1 MKRLKTSLNSNQN
14 IEKKNNE
21 NPSSFLNRVKNDDEK
36 SLSLDESF
44 SISVKTDEESS
55 SNLSDDDSKSDVLSS
70 DFEELQ
76 RLNKNEFLN
85 DEEKMK
91 KSQQIIGKK
100 RKYQCLS
107 SVKNIKNYFNLEKNN
122 KHKNKK
128 EHKNGNTY
136 TELKNC
142 YNELEKVMSKYS
154 FLDIA
159 KIILKINNGIL
170 DKSNENHELYKK
182 LQAISSVINKKD
194 NITLMC
200 LSILYSKNHSK
211 NSKKEEEER
220 KKSKKKSNK
229 KIEDKKENKKEDKK
243 EDKKEEK
250 EDNKENKEEK
260 IKRKHTRERFNG
272 NKIINKDMTRLI
284 KRIKRKE
291 KDPYIFR
298 EHFYHVN
305 KKIYCYKPKSS
316 KSTYYQ
322 ILYCEKRDI
331 NGCNAKMLVNSNPNE
346 ILVLGDHGHRGISLR
361 EFYKRF
367 PMFKNKDWNHIQ
379 LVKEDDEEY
388 IIYNN

>member
-14 IEKKNNE
+14 IENKNNE
-21 NPSSFLNRVKNDDEK
+21 NSSSFLNRLKNDDEK

-44 SISVKTDEESS
+44 SISVNTDDERS
-55 SNLSDDDSKSDVLSS
+55 SNSSDDDSKTDILSS
-70 DFEELQ
+70 DLEELQ
-76 RLNKNEFLN
+76 RRNKNQFIK

-100 RKYQCLS
+100 RKNLS
-107 SVKNIKNYFNLEKNN
+107 LSAVKKIKNYSYPEKNN
-122 KHKNKK
+122 KHNNKK

-200 LSILYSKNHSK
+200 LSILYSKTHLK

-220 KKSKKKSNK
+220 KNSKKKRNK
-229 KIEDKKENKKEDKK
+229 KIEDKK

-250 EDNKENKEEK
+250 EDNKEKKEEK
-260 IKRKHTRERFNG
+260 EN
-272 NKIINKDMTRLI
+272 M
-284 KRIKRKE
+284 
-291 KDPYIFR
+291 
-298 EHFYHVN
+298 
-305 KKIYCYKPKSS
+305 
-316 KSTYYQ
+316 Q
-322 ILYCEKRDI
+322 
-331 NGCNAKMLVNSNPNE
+331 
-346 ILVLGDHGHRGISLR
+346 
-361 EFYKRF
+361 
-367 PMFKNKDWNHIQ
+367 
-379 LVKEDDEEY
+379 
-388 IIYNN
+388 

>member
-14 IEKKNNE
+14 IENKNPE
-21 NPSSFLNRVKNDDEK
+21 NSSSLLNRFKNDDEK

-44 SISVKTDEESS
+44 SISVNTDEES
-55 SNLSDDDSKSDVLSS
+55 SNLSDDDSKSDALSS
-70 DFEELQ
+70 DLEELQ
-76 RLNKNEFLN
+76 HRKKDEFLKDKEN
-85 DEEKMK
+85 KK

-100 RKYQCLS
+100 RKNIS
-107 SVKNIKNYFNLEKNN
+107 FSAAKKIKNYSNLEKNI
-122 KHKNKK
+122 KCKNKK
-128 EHKNGNTY
+128 ENKNGNTY

-142 YNELEKVMSKYS
+142 YHELEKIMSKYS

-159 KIILKINNGIL
+159 KIILKINNGIM

-182 LQAISSVINKKD
+182 LEIISSMINKKD

-200 LSILYSKNHSK
+200 LSILYSKNHTK
-211 NSKKEEEER
+211 TFKKEEEKR
-220 KKSKKKSNK
+220 SNNNK
-229 KIEDKKENKKEDKK
+229 KNNRKIEDKKEDKKENKKEDKK
-243 EDKKEEK
+243 EDKDDKEEK
-250 EDNKENKEEK
+250 V
-260 IKRKHTRERFNG
+260 KRRHTRERFNG
-272 NKIINKDMTRLI
+272 NKIMNKDMTRLI

-291 KDPYIFR
+291 KEPYIFR

-331 NGCNAKMLVNSNPNE
+331 NGCNAKVLVNSNPND

>member
-14 IEKKNNE
+14 IENKNPE
-21 NPSSFLNRVKNDDEK
+21 NSSSLLNRFKNDDEK

-44 SISVKTDEESS
+44 SISVNTDEES
-55 SNLSDDDSKSDVLSS
+55 SNLSDDDSKSDALSS
-70 DFEELQ
+70 DLEELQ
-76 RLNKNEFLN
+76 HRKKDEFLKDKEN
-85 DEEKMK
+85 KK

-100 RKYQCLS
+100 RKNISFSAAKKIKNYSNLD
-107 SVKNIKNYFNLEKNN
+107 KNIKC
-122 KHKNKK
+122 KNKK
-128 EHKNGNTY
+128 ENKNGNTY

-142 YNELEKVMSKYS
+142 YHELEKIMSKYS

-159 KIILKINNGIL
+159 KIILKINNGIM

-182 LQAISSVINKKD
+182 LEIISSMINKKD

-211 NSKKEEEER
+211 NAKKEEEER
-220 KKSKKKSNK
+220 NKGNK
-229 KIEDKKENKKEDKK
+229 KNNRKIEDKKEDKKENKKEDKK
-243 EDKKEEK
+243 EDKDDKEEK
-250 EDNKENKEEK
+250 V
-260 IKRKHTRERFNG
+260 KRRHTRERFNG
-272 NKIINKDMTRLI
+272 NKIMNKDMTRLI

-291 KDPYIFR
+291 KEPYIFR

-331 NGCNAKMLVNSNPNE
+331 NGCNAKVLVNSNPND

>member
-14 IEKKNNE
+14 IENKNPE
-21 NPSSFLNRVKNDDEK
+21 NSSSLLNRFKNDDEK

-44 SISVKTDEESS
+44 SISVNTDEES
-55 SNLSDDDSKSDVLSS
+55 SNLSDDDSKSDALSS
-70 DFEELQ
+70 DLEELQ
-76 RLNKNEFLN
+76 HRKKDEFLKDKEN
-85 DEEKMK
+85 KK

-100 RKYQCLS
+100 RKNIS
-107 SVKNIKNYFNLEKNN
+107 FSAAKKIKNYSNLEKNI
-122 KHKNKK
+122 KCKNKK
-128 EHKNGNTY
+128 ENKNGNTY

-142 YNELEKVMSKYS
+142 YHELEKIMSKYS

-159 KIILKINNGIL
+159 KIILKINNGIM

-182 LQAISSVINKKD
+182 LEVISSMINKKD

-211 NSKKEEEER
+211 NAKKEEEER
-220 KKSKKKSNK
+220 SKGNK
-229 KIEDKKENKKEDKK
+229 KNNRKIEDKKEDKKENKKEDKK
-243 EDKKEEK
+243 EDKDDKEEK
-250 EDNKENKEEK
+250 V
-260 IKRKHTRERFNG
+260 KRRHTRERFNG
-272 NKIINKDMTRLI
+272 NKIMNKDMTRLI

-291 KDPYIFR
+291 KEPYIFR

-331 NGCNAKMLVNSNPNE
+331 NGCNAKVLVNSNPND

>member
-14 IEKKNNE
+14 IENKNPE
-21 NPSSFLNRVKNDDEK
+21 NSSSLLNRFKNDDEK

-44 SISVKTDEESS
+44 SISVNTDEES
-55 SNLSDDDSKSDVLSS
+55 SNLSDDDSKSDALSS
-70 DFEELQ
+70 DLEELQ
-76 RLNKNEFLN
+76 HRKKDKFLKDKENK
-85 DEEKMK
+85 K

-100 RKYQCLS
+100 RKNIS
-107 SVKNIKNYFNLEKNN
+107 FSAAKKIKNYSNLEKNI
-122 KHKNKK
+122 KCKNKK
-128 EHKNGNTY
+128 ENKNGNTY

-142 YNELEKVMSKYS
+142 YHELEKIMSKYS

-159 KIILKINNGIL
+159 KIILKINNGIM

-182 LQAISSVINKKD
+182 LEIISSMINKKD

-200 LSILYSKNHSK
+200 LSILYSKNHTK
-211 NSKKEEEER
+211 TFKKEEEKR
-220 KKSKKKSNK
+220 SNSNK
-229 KIEDKKENKKEDKK
+229 KNNRKIEDKKEDKKENKKEDKK
-243 EDKKEEK
+243 EDK
-250 EDNKENKEEK
+250 DDKEEK
-260 IKRKHTRERFNG
+260 IKRRHTRERFNG
-272 NKIINKDMTRLI
+272 NKIMNKDMTRLI

-291 KDPYIFR
+291 KEPYIFR
-298 EHFYHVN
+298 EHFYHLN

-331 NGCNAKMLVNSNPNE
+331 NGCNAKVLVNSNPND

>member
-14 IEKKNNE
+14 IENKNPE
-21 NPSSFLNRVKNDDEK
+21 NSSSLLNRFKNDDEK

-44 SISVKTDEESS
+44 SISVNTDEES
-55 SNLSDDDSKSDVLSS
+55 SNLSDDDSKSDALSS
-70 DFEELQ
+70 DLEELQ
-76 RLNKNEFLN
+76 HRKKDEFLKDKEN
-85 DEEKMK
+85 KK

-100 RKYQCLS
+100 RKNISFSAAKKIKNYSNLD
-107 SVKNIKNYFNLEKNN
+107 KNIKC
-122 KHKNKK
+122 KNKK
-128 EHKNGNTY
+128 ENKNGNTY

-142 YNELEKVMSKYS
+142 YNELEKIMSKYS

-159 KIILKINNGIL
+159 KIILKINNGIM

-182 LQAISSVINKKD
+182 LEIISSIINKKD

-211 NSKKEEEER
+211 NAKKEEEER
-220 KKSKKKSNK
+220 SKGNK
-229 KIEDKKENKKEDKK
+229 KNNRKIEDKKEDKKENKKEDKK
-243 EDKKEEK
+243 EDKDDKEEK
-250 EDNKENKEEK
+250 V
-260 IKRKHTRERFNG
+260 KRRHTRERFNG
-272 NKIINKDMTRLI
+272 NKIMNKDMTRLI

-291 KDPYIFR
+291 KEPYIFR

-331 NGCNAKMLVNSNPNE
+331 NGCNAKVLVNSNPND
-346 ILVLGDHGHRGISLR
+346 ILVLGEHGHRGISLR

>member
-14 IEKKNNE
+14 IENKNPE
-21 NPSSFLNRVKNDDEK
+21 NSSSLLNRIKKDDEK

-44 SISVKTDEESS
+44 SISVNTDEES
-55 SNLSDDDSKSDVLSS
+55 SNLSDDDSKSDALSS
-70 DFEELQ
+70 DLEELQ
-76 RLNKNEFLN
+76 HRKKDEFLKDKEN
-85 DEEKMK
+85 KK

-100 RKYQCLS
+100 RKNIS
-107 SVKNIKNYFNLEKNN
+107 FSAAKKIKNYSNLEKNI
-122 KHKNKK
+122 KCKNKK
-128 EHKNGNTY
+128 ENKNGNTY

-142 YNELEKVMSKYS
+142 YHELEKIMSKYS

-159 KIILKINNGIL
+159 KIILKINNGIM

-182 LQAISSVINKKD
+182 LEIISSIINKKD

-200 LSILYSKNHSK
+200 LSILYSKNHTK
-211 NSKKEEEER
+211 TFKKEEEKR
-220 KKSKKKSNK
+220 SNNNK
-229 KIEDKKENKKEDKK
+229 KNNRKIEDKKEDKKENKKEDKK
-243 EDKKEEK
+243 EDKDDKEEK
-250 EDNKENKEEK
+250 V
-260 IKRKHTRERFNG
+260 KRRHTRERFNG
-272 NKIINKDMTRLI
+272 NKIMNKDMTRLI

-291 KDPYIFR
+291 KEPYIFR
-298 EHFYHVN
+298 EHFYHLN

-331 NGCNAKMLVNSNPNE
+331 NGCNAKVLVNSNPND

>member
-14 IEKKNNE
+14 IENKNPE
-21 NPSSFLNRVKNDDEK
+21 NSSSLLNRFKNDDEK

-44 SISVKTDEESS
+44 SISVNTDEES
-55 SNLSDDDSKSDVLSS
+55 SNLSDDDSKSDALSS
-70 DFEELQ
+70 DLEELQ
-76 RLNKNEFLN
+76 HRKKDEFLKDKEN
-85 DEEKMK
+85 KK

-100 RKYQCLS
+100 RKNIS
-107 SVKNIKNYFNLEKNN
+107 FSAAKKIKNYSNLEKNI
-122 KHKNKK
+122 KCKNKK
-128 EHKNGNTY
+128 ENKNGNTY

-142 YNELEKVMSKYS
+142 YHELEKIMSKYS

-159 KIILKINNGIL
+159 KIILKINNGIM

-182 LQAISSVINKKD
+182 LEVISSMINKKD

-211 NSKKEEEER
+211 NAKKEEEER
-220 KKSKKKSNK
+220 NKGNK
-229 KIEDKKENKKEDKK
+229 KNNRKIEDKKEDKKENKKEDKK
-243 EDKKEEK
+243 EDKDDKEEK
-250 EDNKENKEEK
+250 V
-260 IKRKHTRERFNG
+260 KRRHTRERFNG
-272 NKIINKDMTRLI
+272 NKIMNKDMTRLI

-291 KDPYIFR
+291 KEPYIFR

-331 NGCNAKMLVNSNPNE
+331 NGCNAKVLVNSNPND

>member
-14 IEKKNNE
+14 IENKNPE
-21 NPSSFLNRVKNDDEK
+21 NSSSLLNRLKNDDEK

-44 SISVKTDEESS
+44 SISVNTDEES
-55 SNLSDDDSKSDVLSS
+55 SNLSDDDSKSDALSS
-70 DFEELQ
+70 DLEELQ
-76 RLNKNEFLN
+76 HRKKDEFLKDKEN
-85 DEEKMK
+85 KK

-100 RKYQCLS
+100 RKNISFSAAKKIKNYSNLD
-107 SVKNIKNYFNLEKNN
+107 KNIKC
-122 KHKNKK
+122 KNKK
-128 EHKNGNTY
+128 ENKNGNTY

-142 YNELEKVMSKYS
+142 YHELEKIMSKYS

-159 KIILKINNGIL
+159 KIILKINNGIM

-182 LQAISSVINKKD
+182 LEIISSMINKKD

-200 LSILYSKNHSK
+200 LSILYSKNHTK
-211 NSKKEEEER
+211 TFKKEEEKR
-220 KKSKKKSNK
+220 SNNNK
-229 KIEDKKENKKEDKK
+229 KNNRKIEDKKEDKKENKKEDKK
-243 EDKKEEK
+243 EDKDDKEEK
-250 EDNKENKEEK
+250 V
-260 IKRKHTRERFNG
+260 KRRHTRERFNG
-272 NKIINKDMTRLI
+272 NKIMNKDMTRLI

-291 KDPYIFR
+291 KEPYIFR
-298 EHFYHVN
+298 EHFYHLN

-331 NGCNAKMLVNSNPNE
+331 NGCNAKVLVNSNPND

>member
-14 IEKKNNE
+14 IQNKNSDN
-21 NPSSFLNRVKNDDEK
+21 SSSLLNRLKKDDEK

-44 SISVKTDEESS
+44 SISVNTDEESS
-55 SNLSDDDSKSDVLSS
+55 SKLSDNDSKSDVLSS
-70 DFEELQ
+70 DLEELQ
-76 RLNKNEFLN
+76 HRNKDEFLKDKEN
-85 DEEKMK
+85 IK

-100 RKYQCLS
+100 RKNISLS
-107 SVKNIKNYFNLEKNN
+107 AAKKVKNYSNLEKNN
-122 KHKNKK
+122 KCKNKK
-128 EHKNGNTY
+128 ENKNGNTY

-142 YNELEKVMSKYS
+142 YNELEKIMSKYS

-159 KIILKINNGIL
+159 KIILKINNGII

-182 LQAISSVINKKD
+182 LEIISSVINKKD

-200 LSILYSKNHSK
+200 LSILYSKTHSK

-220 KKSKKKSNK
+220 NKSKKNDSR
-229 KIEDKKENKKEDKK
+229 KKEDKK
-243 EDKKEEK
+243 EVKKEDK
-250 EDNKENKEEK
+250 EDDNENKEEK
-260 IKRKHTRERFNG
+260 VKRKHTRERFNG
-272 NKIINKDMTRLI
+272 NKIINSDMSRII
-284 KRIKRKE
+284 KRIKKKE
-291 KDPYIFR
+291 KEPYIFR

-331 NGCNAKMLVNSNPNE
+331 IGCNAKILVNSNPND
-346 ILVLGDHGHRGISLR
+346 ILVLGEHGHRGISLR

>member
-14 IEKKNNE
+14 IENKNPE
-21 NPSSFLNRVKNDDEK
+21 NSSSLLNRFKNDDEK

-44 SISVKTDEESS
+44 SISVNTDEESS
-55 SNLSDDDSKSDVLSS
+55 NSSDDDSKSDALSS
-70 DFEELQ
+70 DLEELQ
-76 RLNKNEFLN
+76 HRKKDEFLKDKEN
-85 DEEKMK
+85 KK

-100 RKYQCLS
+100 RKNIS
-107 SVKNIKNYFNLEKNN
+107 FSAAKKIKNYSNLEKNI
-122 KHKNKK
+122 KCKNKK
-128 EHKNGNTY
+128 ENKNGNTY

-142 YNELEKVMSKYS
+142 YNELEKIMSKYS

-159 KIILKINNGIL
+159 KIILKINNGIM

-182 LQAISSVINKKD
+182 LEIISSIINKKD

-200 LSILYSKNHSK
+200 LSILYSKNHTK
-211 NSKKEEEER
+211 TFKKEEEKR
-220 KKSKKKSNK
+220 SNNNK
-229 KIEDKKENKKEDKK
+229 KNNRKIEDKKEDKKENKKEDKK
-243 EDKKEEK
+243 EDKDDKEEK
-250 EDNKENKEEK
+250 V
-260 IKRKHTRERFNG
+260 KRRHTRERFNG
-272 NKIINKDMTRLI
+272 NKIMNKDMTRLI

-291 KDPYIFR
+291 KEPYIFR
-298 EHFYHVN
+298 EHFYHLN

-331 NGCNAKMLVNSNPNE
+331 NGCNAKVLVNSNPND

>member
-14 IEKKNNE
+14 IENKNPE
-21 NPSSFLNRVKNDDEK
+21 NSSSLLNRLKNDDEK

-44 SISVKTDEESS
+44 SISVNTDEES
-55 SNLSDDDSKSDVLSS
+55 SNLSDDDSKSDALSS
-70 DFEELQ
+70 DLEELQ
-76 RLNKNEFLN
+76 HRKKDEFLKDKEN
-85 DEEKMK
+85 KK

-100 RKYQCLS
+100 RKNISFSAAKKIKNYSNLD
-107 SVKNIKNYFNLEKNN
+107 KNIKC
-122 KHKNKK
+122 KNKK
-128 EHKNGNTY
+128 ENKNGNTY

-142 YNELEKVMSKYS
+142 YHELEKIMSKYS

-159 KIILKINNGIL
+159 KIILKINNGIM

-182 LQAISSVINKKD
+182 LEIISSIINKKD

-200 LSILYSKNHSK
+200 LSILYSKNHTK
-211 NSKKEEEER
+211 TFKKEEEKR
-220 KKSKKKSNK
+220 SNNNK
-229 KIEDKKENKKEDKK
+229 KNNRKIEDKKEDKKENKKEDKK
-243 EDKKEEK
+243 EDKDDKEEK
-250 EDNKENKEEK
+250 V
-260 IKRKHTRERFNG
+260 KRRHTRERFNG
-272 NKIINKDMTRLI
+272 NKIMNKDMTRLI

-291 KDPYIFR
+291 KEPYIFR
-298 EHFYHVN
+298 EHFYHLN

-331 NGCNAKMLVNSNPNE
+331 NGCNAKVLVNSNPND

>member
-229 KIEDKKENKKEDKK
+229 KIENKK

-260 IKRKHTRERFNG
+260 IKRKHSIERFNG

>member
-14 IEKKNNE
+14 IENKNPE
-21 NPSSFLNRVKNDDEK
+21 NSSSLLNRLKNDDEK

-44 SISVKTDEESS
+44 SISVNTDEES
-55 SNLSDDDSKSDVLSS
+55 SNLSDDDSKSDALSS
-70 DFEELQ
+70 DLEELQ
-76 RLNKNEFLN
+76 HRKKDEFLKDKEN
-85 DEEKMK
+85 KK

-100 RKYQCLS
+100 RKNIS
-107 SVKNIKNYFNLEKNN
+107 FSAAKKIKNYSNLEKNI
-122 KHKNKK
+122 KCKNKK
-128 EHKNGNTY
+128 ENKNGNTY

-142 YNELEKVMSKYS
+142 YHELEKIMSKYS

-159 KIILKINNGIL
+159 KIILKINNGIM

-182 LQAISSVINKKD
+182 LEIISSMINKKD

-200 LSILYSKNHSK
+200 LSILYSKNHCK
-211 NSKKEEEER
+211 NAKKEEEER
-220 KKSKKKSNK
+220 SKGNK
-229 KIEDKKENKKEDKK
+229 KNNRKIEDKKEDKKENKKEDKK
-243 EDKKEEK
+243 EDKDDKEEK
-250 EDNKENKEEK
+250 V
-260 IKRKHTRERFNG
+260 KRRHTRERFNG
-272 NKIINKDMTRLI
+272 NKIMNKDMTRLI

-291 KDPYIFR
+291 KEPYIFR

-331 NGCNAKMLVNSNPNE
+331 NGCNAKVLVNSNPND
-346 ILVLGDHGHRGISLR
+346 ILVLGEHGHRGISLR

>member
-14 IEKKNNE
+14 IENKNNE

-44 SISVKTDEESS
+44 SISVNTDEES
-55 SNLSDDDSKSDVLSS
+55 SNLSDDDSKSDALSS
-70 DFEELQ
+70 DLEELQ
-76 RLNKNEFLN
+76 HRKKDEFLKDKEN
-85 DEEKMK
+85 KK

-100 RKYQCLS
+100 RKNIS
-107 SVKNIKNYFNLEKNN
+107 FSAAKKIKNYSNLEKNI
-122 KHKNKK
+122 KCKNKK
-128 EHKNGNTY
+128 ENKNGNTY

-142 YNELEKVMSKYS
+142 YNELEKIMSKYS

-159 KIILKINNGIL
+159 KIILKINNGIM

-182 LQAISSVINKKD
+182 LEIISSIINKKD

-211 NSKKEEEER
+211 NAKKEEEER
-220 KKSKKKSNK
+220 SKGNK
-229 KIEDKKENKKEDKK
+229 KNNRKIEDKKEDKKENKKEDKK
-243 EDKKEEK
+243 EDK
-250 EDNKENKEEK
+250 DGKEEK
-260 IKRKHTRERFNG
+260 IKRRHTRERFNG
-272 NKIINKDMTRLI
+272 NKIMNKDMTRLI

-291 KDPYIFR
+291 KEPYIFR
-298 EHFYHVN
+298 EHFYHLN

-331 NGCNAKMLVNSNPNE
+331 NGCNAKVLVNSNPND
-346 ILVLGDHGHRGISLR
+346 ILVLGEHGHRGISLR

>member
-14 IEKKNNE
+14 IENKNSE
-21 NPSSFLNRVKNDDEK
+21 NPSSILNRLKNDDEK

-44 SISVKTDEESS
+44 SISVNTDEESS
-55 SNLSDDDSKSDVLSS
+55 SNLSDDDSKSDSLSS
-70 DFEELQ
+70 DFEEIQ
-76 RLNKNEFLN
+76 HRKKDKFLN
-85 DEEKMK
+85 DKENIK

-100 RKYQCLS
+100 RKNIS
-107 SVKNIKNYFNLEKNN
+107 FSAAKRIKNFSNLEKNI
-122 KHKNKK
+122 KCKNKK
-128 EHKNGNTY
+128 ENKNGNTY

-142 YNELEKVMSKYS
+142 YNELEKIMSKYS

-182 LQAISSVINKKD
+182 LEAISSVINKKD

-200 LSILYSKNHSK
+200 LSILYSKTHSK

-220 KKSKKKSNK
+220 NKSKNNNNNK
-229 KIEDKKENKKEDKK
+229 NNKKKEDKK
-243 EDKKEEK
+243 EDIKEEK
-250 EDNKENKEEK
+250 SENKDNKEEK
-260 IKRKHTRERFNG
+260 VKRKHTRERFNG
-272 NKIINKDMTRLI
+272 NKIMNKDMTRLI

-291 KDPYIFR
+291 KEPYIFK

-331 NGCNAKMLVNSNPNE
+331 IGCDAKVLVNSNPND
-346 ILVLGDHGHRGISLR
+346 ILVLGEHGHRGISLR

-379 LVKEDDEEY
+379 LVKEDDEEF

>member
-14 IEKKNNE
+14 IENKNPE
-21 NPSSFLNRVKNDDEK
+21 NSSSLLNRFKNDDEK

-44 SISVKTDEESS
+44 SISVNTDEES
-55 SNLSDDDSKSDVLSS
+55 SNLSDDDSKSDALSS
-70 DFEELQ
+70 DLEELQ
-76 RLNKNEFLN
+76 HRKKDEFLKDKEN
-85 DEEKMK
+85 KK

-100 RKYQCLS
+100 RKNISFSAAKKIKNYSNLD
-107 SVKNIKNYFNLEKNN
+107 KNIKC
-122 KHKNKK
+122 KNKK
-128 EHKNGNTY
+128 ENKNGNTY

-142 YNELEKVMSKYS
+142 YHELEKIMSKYS

-159 KIILKINNGIL
+159 KIILKINNGIM

-182 LQAISSVINKKD
+182 LEIISSIINKKD

-200 LSILYSKNHSK
+200 LSILYSKNHTK
-211 NSKKEEEER
+211 TFKKEEEKR
-220 KKSKKKSNK
+220 SNNNK
-229 KIEDKKENKKEDKK
+229 KNNRKIEDKKEDKKENKKEDKK
-243 EDKKEEK
+243 EDKDDKEEK
-250 EDNKENKEEK
+250 V
-260 IKRKHTRERFNG
+260 KRRHTRERFNG
-272 NKIINKDMTRLI
+272 NKIMNKDMTRLI

-291 KDPYIFR
+291 KEPYIFR

-331 NGCNAKMLVNSNPNE
+331 NGCNAKVLVNSNPND

>member
-14 IEKKNNE
+14 IQNKNSDN
-21 NPSSFLNRVKNDDEK
+21 SSSLLNRLKKDDEK

-44 SISVKTDEESS
+44 SISVNTDEESS
-55 SNLSDDDSKSDVLSS
+55 SKLSDNDSKSDALSS
-70 DFEELQ
+70 DLEELQ
-76 RLNKNEFLN
+76 HRNKDEFLKDKEN
-85 DEEKMK
+85 IK

-100 RKYQCLS
+100 RKNISLS
-107 SVKNIKNYFNLEKNN
+107 AAKKVKNYSNLEKNN
-122 KHKNKK
+122 KCKNKK
-128 EHKNGNTY
+128 ENKNGNTY

-142 YNELEKVMSKYS
+142 YNELEKIMSKYS

-159 KIILKINNGIL
+159 KIILKINNGII

-182 LQAISSVINKKD
+182 LEIISSVINKKD

-200 LSILYSKNHSK
+200 LSILYSKTHSK

-220 KKSKKKSNK
+220 NKSKKNSSR
-229 KIEDKKENKKEDKK
+229 KKEDKK
-243 EDKKEEK
+243 EVKKEDK
-250 EDNKENKEEK
+250 EDDNENKEEK
-260 IKRKHTRERFNG
+260 VKRKHTRERFNG
-272 NKIINKDMTRLI
+272 NKIMNKDMTRLI

-291 KDPYIFR
+291 KEPYIFR

-331 NGCNAKMLVNSNPNE
+331 IGCNAKILVNSNPND
-346 ILVLGDHGHRGISLR
+346 ILVLGEHGHRGISLR

>member
-14 IEKKNNE
+14 IENKNPE
-21 NPSSFLNRVKNDDEK
+21 NSSSLLNRFKNDDEK

-44 SISVKTDEESS
+44 SISVNTDEES
-55 SNLSDDDSKSDVLSS
+55 SNLSDDDSKSDALSS
-70 DFEELQ
+70 DLEELQ
-76 RLNKNEFLN
+76 HRKKDEFLKDKEN
-85 DEEKMK
+85 KK

-100 RKYQCLS
+100 RKNISFSAAKKIKNYSNLD
-107 SVKNIKNYFNLEKNN
+107 KNIKC
-122 KHKNKK
+122 KNKK
-128 EHKNGNTY
+128 ENKNGNTY

-142 YNELEKVMSKYS
+142 YHELEKIMSKYS

-159 KIILKINNGIL
+159 KIILKINNGIM

-182 LQAISSVINKKD
+182 LEIISSIINKKD

-200 LSILYSKNHSK
+200 LSILYSKNHTK
-211 NSKKEEEER
+211 TFKKEEEKR
-220 KKSKKKSNK
+220 SNNNK
-229 KIEDKKENKKEDKK
+229 KNNRKIEDKKEDKKENKKEDKK
-243 EDKKEEK
+243 EDKDDKEEK
-250 EDNKENKEEK
+250 V
-260 IKRKHTRERFNG
+260 KRRHTRERFNG
-272 NKIINKDMTRLI
+272 NKIMNKDMTRLI

-291 KDPYIFR
+291 KEPYIFR
-298 EHFYHVN
+298 EHFYHLN

-331 NGCNAKMLVNSNPNE
+331 NGCNAKVLVNSNPND

>member
-14 IEKKNNE
+14 IQNKNSDN
-21 NPSSFLNRVKNDDEK
+21 SSSLLNRLKKDDEK

-44 SISVKTDEESS
+44 SISVNTDEESS
-55 SNLSDDDSKSDVLSS
+55 SKLSDNDSKSDALSS
-70 DFEELQ
+70 DLEELQ
-76 RLNKNEFLN
+76 HRNKDEFLKDKEN
-85 DEEKMK
+85 IK

-100 RKYQCLS
+100 RKNISLS
-107 SVKNIKNYFNLEKNN
+107 AAKKVKNYSNLEKNN
-122 KHKNKK
+122 KCKNKK
-128 EHKNGNTY
+128 ENKNGNTY

-142 YNELEKVMSKYS
+142 YHELEKIMSKYS

-159 KIILKINNGIL
+159 KIILKINNGIM

-182 LQAISSVINKKD
+182 LEIISSIINKKD

-211 NSKKEEEER
+211 NAKKEEEER
-220 KKSKKKSNK
+220 SKGNK
-229 KIEDKKENKKEDKK
+229 KNNRKIEDKKEDKKENKKEDKK
-243 EDKKEEK
+243 EDKDDKEEK
-250 EDNKENKEEK
+250 V
-260 IKRKHTRERFNG
+260 KRRHTRERFNG
-272 NKIINKDMTRLI
+272 NKIMNKDMTRLI

-291 KDPYIFR
+291 KEPYIFR
-298 EHFYHVN
+298 EHFYHLN

-331 NGCNAKMLVNSNPNE
+331 NGCNAKVLVNSNPND

>member
-14 IEKKNNE
+14 IENKNPE
-21 NPSSFLNRVKNDDEK
+21 NSSSLLNRFKNDDEK

-44 SISVKTDEESS
+44 SISVNTDEESS
-55 SNLSDDDSKSDVLSS
+55 NSSDDDSKSDALSS
-70 DFEELQ
+70 DLEELQ
-76 RLNKNEFLN
+76 HRKKDEFLKDKEN
-85 DEEKMK
+85 KK

-100 RKYQCLS
+100 RKNISFSAAKKIKNYSNLD
-107 SVKNIKNYFNLEKNN
+107 KNIKC
-122 KHKNKK
+122 KNKK
-128 EHKNGNTY
+128 ENKNGNTY

-142 YNELEKVMSKYS
+142 YHELEKIMSKYS

-159 KIILKINNGIL
+159 KIILKINNGIM

-182 LQAISSVINKKD
+182 LEIISSIINKKD

-211 NSKKEEEER
+211 NAKKEEEER
-220 KKSKKKSNK
+220 SKGNK
-229 KIEDKKENKKEDKK
+229 KNNRKIEDKKEDKKENKKEDKK
-243 EDKKEEK
+243 EDK
-250 EDNKENKEEK
+250 DGKEEK

-272 NKIINKDMTRLI
+272 NKIMNKDMTRLI

-291 KDPYIFR
+291 KEPYIFR

-331 NGCNAKMLVNSNPNE
+331 NGCNAKVLVNSNPND
-346 ILVLGDHGHRGISLR
+346 ILVLGEHGHRGISLR

>member
-14 IEKKNNE
+14 IENKNPE
-21 NPSSFLNRVKNDDEK
+21 NSSSLLNRFKNDDEK

-44 SISVKTDEESS
+44 SISVNTDEES
-55 SNLSDDDSKSDVLSS
+55 SNLSDDDSKSDALSS
-70 DFEELQ
+70 DLEELQ
-76 RLNKNEFLN
+76 HRKKDEFLKDKEN
-85 DEEKMK
+85 KK

-100 RKYQCLS
+100 RKNKS
-107 SVKNIKNYFNLEKNN
+107 FSAAKKIKNYSNLEKNI
-122 KHKNKK
+122 KCKNKK
-128 EHKNGNTY
+128 ENKNGNTY

-142 YNELEKVMSKYS
+142 YHELEKIMSKYS

-159 KIILKINNGIL
+159 KIILKINNGIM

-182 LQAISSVINKKD
+182 LEIISSMINKKD

-211 NSKKEEEER
+211 NAKKEEEER
-220 KKSKKKSNK
+220 NKGNK
-229 KIEDKKENKKEDKK
+229 KNNRKIEDKKEDKKENKKEDKK
-243 EDKKEEK
+243 EDK
-250 EDNKENKEEK
+250 DDKEEK
-260 IKRKHTRERFNG
+260 IKRRHTRERFNG
-272 NKIINKDMTRLI
+272 NKIMNKDMTRLI

-291 KDPYIFR
+291 KEPYIFR

-331 NGCNAKMLVNSNPNE
+331 NGCNAKVLVNSNPND

>member
-14 IEKKNNE
+14 IENKNPE
-21 NPSSFLNRVKNDDEK
+21 NSSSLLNRLKNDDEK

-44 SISVKTDEESS
+44 SISVNTDEES
-55 SNLSDDDSKSDVLSS
+55 SNLSDDDSKSDALSS
-70 DFEELQ
+70 DLEELQ
-76 RLNKNEFLN
+76 HRKKDEFLKDKEN
-85 DEEKMK
+85 KK

-100 RKYQCLS
+100 RKNIS
-107 SVKNIKNYFNLEKNN
+107 FSAAKKIKNYSNLEKNI
-122 KHKNKK
+122 KCKNKK
-128 EHKNGNTY
+128 ENKNGNTY

-142 YNELEKVMSKYS
+142 YHELEKIMSKYS

-159 KIILKINNGIL
+159 KIILKINNGIM

-182 LQAISSVINKKD
+182 LEVISSMINKKD

-211 NSKKEEEER
+211 NAKKEEEER
-220 KKSKKKSNK
+220 NKGNK
-229 KIEDKKENKKEDKK
+229 KNNRKIEDKKEDKKENKKEDKK
-243 EDKKEEK
+243 EDKDDKEEK
-250 EDNKENKEEK
+250 V
-260 IKRKHTRERFNG
+260 KRRHTRERFNG
-272 NKIINKDMTRLI
+272 NKIMNKDMTRLI

-291 KDPYIFR
+291 KEPYIFR

-331 NGCNAKMLVNSNPNE
+331 NGCNAKVLVNSNPND

>member
-14 IEKKNNE
+14 IENKNSE
-21 NPSSFLNRVKNDDEK
+21 NASSILNRLKNDDEK

-44 SISVKTDEESS
+44 SISVNTDEESS
-55 SNLSDDDSKSDVLSS
+55 SNLSDNDSKSDALSS
-70 DFEELQ
+70 DLEELQ
-76 RLNKNEFLN
+76 HRKKDKFLN
-85 DEEKMK
+85 DKKNIK

-100 RKYQCLS
+100 RKNIS
-107 SVKNIKNYFNLEKNN
+107 FSAAKKIKNFSNLEKNI
-122 KHKNKK
+122 KCKNKK
-128 EHKNGNTY
+128 EKKNGNTY

-142 YNELEKVMSKYS
+142 YNELEKIMSKYS

-182 LQAISSVINKKD
+182 LEAISSVINKKD

-200 LSILYSKNHSK
+200 LSILYSKTHFK

-220 KKSKKKSNK
+220 NKSKNNNNNK
-229 KIEDKKENKKEDKK
+229 NNKKKEDKK
-243 EDKKEEK
+243 EDIKEEK
-250 EDNKENKEEK
+250 SEIKDNKEEK
-260 IKRKHTRERFNG
+260 VKRKHTRERFNG
-272 NKIINKDMTRLI
+272 NKIMNKDMTRII

-291 KDPYIFR
+291 KEPYIFK

-331 NGCNAKMLVNSNPNE
+331 IGCDAKVLVNSNPND
-346 ILVLGDHGHRGISLR
+346 ILVLGEHGHRGISLR